1 MCGLLRQKLGKEPEY
16 EAKPL
21 VFCTDYYSKIA
32 PAIGVT
38 NHSQWEDITNIRRE
52 TCVRVISVDVDVN
65 VTGLLDGDSHGE
77 RSGTG

>member
-1 MCGLLRQKLGKEPEY
+1 MCRLWWQNLGQVPEY
-16 EAKPL
+16 KANPL
-21 VFCTDYYSKIA
+21 VVCTDYHSKIA